1 MCAEP
6 RNAST
11 LCRRV
16 ATNAYLVDIHAAA
29 QPVKSIA
36 CHVLSLSASRSY
48 QRLQKGTAAEP
59 TFFRNDARTTTATF
73 AIVLELARL
82 PQPSLNVDTSST
94 LIASKTK

>member
-48 QRLQKGTAAEP
+48 QRHSS
-59 TFFRNDARTTTATF
+59 RNDARTTTATF